1 MQPSDV
7 LSRPSRPPDLVLAY
21 GEGED
26 RVADVR
32 LGAGVGDDVSASHH
46 VWSAGVHCG
55 PSPALPA
62 EGHGRPPLVIFLHGG
77 FWRAAYD
84 RTHTGP
90 LADALA
96 DDGFVVCTPEYRK
109 VGQAGG
115 GWPGTFED
123 VAAAVDL
130 LPRLVAEAT
139 NGLIDGSQVIIAGHS
154 AGGHLALWAAAQ
166 QGPVPRTGHSP
177 GPGPGHGT
185 GPVPGLGGRR
195 SRVAVVSLAG
205 ICDLAG
211 TYRRRLGNGAAGELM
226 GGGPEE
232 FPDRYAIADPMSLT
246 PIGVPVALV
255 HGTSDDRVP
264 CQQSQRFA
272 AKAQASGDDVTSTR
286 IDGCGHFEVIDPLSA
301 AWPTVLAAFRAA
313 AARLMRT

>member
-32 LGAGVGDDVSASHH
+32 LR
-46 VWSAGVHCG
+46 
-55 PSPALPA
+55 ALLA
-62 EGHGRPPLVIFLHGG
+62 EGHDRPPLVIFLHGG

-90 LADALA
+90 VAEALA

-130 LPRLVAEAT
+130 LPRLIAEAT
-139 NGLIDGSQVIIAGHS
+139 DGLIDGSQVIIAGHS
-154 AGGHLALWAAAQ
+154 AGGHLALWSAAQ
-166 QGPVPRTGHSP
+166 QGPIARS
-177 GPGPGHGT
+177 GPGHGAEAGPRA
-185 GPVPGLGGRR
+185 GPVPRAAGRR
-195 SRVAVVSLAG
+195 GRVAVVSLAG
-205 ICDLAG
+205 VCDLAG
-211 TYRRRLGNGAAGELM
+211 TYRQRLDNGAAGELM
-226 GGGPEE
+226 GGAPEM

-246 PIGVPVALV
+246 PIGVPIALV

-264 CQQSQRFA
+264 WQQSQRFA
-272 AKAQASGDDVTSTR
+272 AKAQTSGDDVTSTR
-286 IDGCGHFEVIDPLSA
+286 IDGCGHFEVIDPLSVV
-301 AWPTVLAAFRAA
+301 WPTVLAVFRAA
-313 AARLMRT
+313 AAGLLRT